1 MLANGHLDRDGPV
14 CRPLARDHAQWG
26 TYEKTF
32 HWTPDLPDFPDKPP
46 GERPENPVNPVI
58 PVSDPDDTDG
68 ESPVIPVSEPDETD
82 EQRTVGDG
90 LTNAAALDDFEEF

>member
-26 TYEKTF
+26 TYEETF
-32 HWTPDLPDFPDKPP
+32 HWTPDFPDKLP
-46 GERPENPVNPVI
+46 GERPVNPVI
-58 PVSDPDDTDG
+58 PVIPGSDPDDTDV
-68 ESPVIPVSEPDETD
+68 ERPVIPISPVSDPDDTD

-90 LTNAAALDDFEEF
+90 LANAAALDDFEEF